1 MIRTHRLLSTAI
13 AFVCMHCAPAFAAA
27 PFTSCPTQAFIVQS
41 PGATPILYGIDLAIG
56 SYSTLSP
63 DMGTSKV
70 NGVGYSYH
78 DDYIYGWDYGSNTL
92 SQFGS
97 DYQAVPLNV
106 SGQIGKPFY
115 VGDVSV
121 YDNAWFGYRA
131 GFGLYR
137 IDLTDPM
144 SPLVMERIATSAFMG
159 NPTLTDMAF
168 HPRDG
173 FIYAVDNNGYLMSI
187 NPQTGAVTQFNQVL
201 SEAVEGFNFTFGA
214 QYFDVDGNLYLSN
227 NSNGWVYRV
236 TLDDTRSSA
245 VFFTYGPSSNSNDG
259 ARCAKAEI
267 VVSNEID
274 FGDAPDSYGST
285 FASGGARHGI
295 SALHLGSIVDGESEA
310 YVHPLSDDLS
320 DESNDDDGI
329 TFPTGFEIGN
339 SALIIANAS
348 ASGGY
353 LNAWI
358 DWNGNGTFQDDERIA
373 DGLVMNEGSNT
384 VTFDTPI
391 WAAPGDTW
399 ARFRISNIADI
410 GPSGGVSNGEVE
422 DYPVTVTES
431 GVTTTHYPSADSYTS
446 FAFEDQ
452 FPELADFD
460 MNDVLMNV
468 RFTEYVK
475 DGQVIRLKI
484 EGKLAALGASYRNGF
499 AIQLPGVDSASIKGD
514 SIALTMNNIRQ
525 TSPALEA
532 DQTNA
537 VLIVSKNLWGVTQA
551 GEGDCKYFRVEEGC
565 GTSSRPTWTM
575 IVPFLTPVAAANMP
589 AMPYD
594 PFIFA
599 QTGSYHGNLVTV
611 ATGQQPGRKL
621 EIHLKNQMPTDT
633 FETLI
638 FGLGDDASDENS
650 ALFFQT
656 SNGIP
661 WALEIPIDWKHP
673 KERTSLLD
681 AYPQFF
687 DFASDPSGQTNPE
700 WYLEKN
706 ANPIHLYND

>member
-78 DDYIYGWDYGSNTL
+78 DDYLYGWDYGSNTL

-525 TSPALEA
+525 TLPVLEA

-656 SNGIP
+656 SSGIP

>member
-1 MIRTHRLLSTAI
+1 MTRTHRLLSTAI
-13 AFVCMHCAPAFAAA
+13 AFVCMHCATAFAAA
-27 PFTSCPTQAFIVQS
+27 PFASCPTQAFIVQS
-41 PGATPILYGIDLAIG
+41 PGATPILYGVDLAIG
-56 SYSTLSP
+56 SYTTLSP
-63 DMGTSKV
+63 DMGTSKL

-78 DDYIYGWDYGSNTL
+78 DNYLYGWDYGSDTL

-97 DYQAVPLNV
+97 DYQAVPLNL

-121 YDNAWFGYRA
+121 FDNAWYGYRS

-137 IDLTDPM
+137 VDLTDPT
-144 SPLVMERIATSAFMG
+144 SPLVLEKVASSASMG
-159 NPTLTDMAF
+159 NPILTDMAF
-168 HPRDG
+168 HPYDG

-187 NPQTGAVTQFNQVL
+187 NPATGETNQFVQVL

-214 QYFDVDGNLYLSN
+214 QYFDVNGNLYLSN

-236 TLDDTRSSA
+236 TLNGPLSSA
-245 VFFTYGPSSNSNDG
+245 VFFAYGPSSNSNDG
-259 ARCAKAEI
+259 ARCARAEI
-267 VVSNEID
+267 VVSDSVD
-274 FGDAPDSYGST
+274 FGDAPNSYGST
-285 FASGGARHGI
+285 LDSGGARHGI
-295 SALHLGSIVDGESEA
+295 SALYLGSIVDGESDA
-310 YVHPLSDDLS
+310 YVHPLSDDQS
-320 DESNDDDGI
+320 DASNDDDGI
-329 TFPTGFEIGN
+329 GFPTGFEIG
-339 SALIIANAS
+339 SPALIIANAS
-348 ASGGY
+348 GSGGY
-353 LNAWI
+353 LNAWM
-358 DWNGNGTFQDDERIA
+358 DWDMDGEFESDEQIA
-373 DGLVMNEGSNT
+373 DGLAMNEGSNT
-384 VTFDTPI
+384 VPVDVPI
-391 WAAPGDTW
+391 WAATGDTW
-399 ARFRISNIADI
+399 ARFRISNIANI
-410 GPSGGVSNGEVE
+410 GPTGGVSNGEVE
-422 DYPVTVTES
+422 DYAVTVTES
-431 GVTTTHYPSADSYTS
+431 GVTTTHYPSATSYTS
-446 FAFEDQ
+446 FAFEDL
-452 FPELADFD
+452 FPELGDFD

-499 AIQLPGVDSASIKGD
+499 AIQLPGVDSGSIKGD

-525 TSPALEA
+525 TAPVLDT

-537 VLIVSKNLWGVTQA
+537 VLIVSNNLWDVTQA
-551 GEGDCKYFRVEEGC
+551 GEANCKYFRVEEGC
-565 GTSSRPTWTM
+565 GTTSRPGWTM
-575 IVPFLTPVAAANMP
+575 IVPLLTPVAEINMP

-599 QTGSYHGNLVTV
+599 QPGTYHGNLVTL

-621 EIHLKNQMPTDT
+621 EIHLKNQMPTDA
-633 FETLI
+633 FEGLI

-656 SNGIP
+656 FNGIP

-673 KERTSLLD
+673 KESTSLMK

-700 WYLEKN
+700 WYLEEN
-706 ANPIHLYND
+706 ANPIYLYND